1 MRLRGARWFH
11 ALWIAAVL
19 LALAIWL
26 DLVWAGCVAILVI
39 GFVLAAFEW
48 LVSLA
53 SPKSRPRRRL
63 FRR

>member
-1 MRLRGARWFH
+1 MKLPGARWFH
-11 ALWIAAVL
+11 ALWVAVVL

-39 GFVLAAFEW
+39 GFVMAAFEW
-48 LVSLA
+48 LVYLS
-53 SPKSRPRRRL
+53 SPKIRPRRRL